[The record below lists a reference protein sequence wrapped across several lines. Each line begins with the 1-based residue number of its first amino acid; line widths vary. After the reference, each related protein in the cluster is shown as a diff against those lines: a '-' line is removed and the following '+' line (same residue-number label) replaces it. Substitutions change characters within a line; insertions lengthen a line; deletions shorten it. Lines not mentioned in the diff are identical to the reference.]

1 MSRSKKLRALRL
13 LAGHVEDLCQAHG
26 ADRYID
32 ELQAVAERQ
41 ERQHRAMGRRVCGAR
56 YAGSVRDAVA
66 YFVCA
71 TVLGGEL
78 ELKGWESVVAIRQ
91 DYVLGQV
98 CRAIVL
104 SNGQRARLTQLE
116 EAWSVLD
123 ADYGRDIAGNA

>member
-1 MSRSKKLRALRL
+1 
-13 LAGHVEDLCQAHG
+13 VEDLCQAHG

-56 YAGSVRDAVA
+56 CAGSVRDAVA

-91 DYVLGQV
+91 DYVLGQA

-104 SNGQRARLTQLE
+104 GSGQRARLTQLE
-116 EAWSVLD
+116 EAWNVLD
-123 ADYGRDIAGNA
+123 ADYSRDIAGDRD

>member
-1 MSRSKKLRALRL
+1 M
-13 LAGHVEDLCQAHG
+13 EDLCQAHG
-26 ADRYID
+26 AARYID

-78 ELKGWESVVAIRQ
+78 EFKGWGSVVAIRQ
-91 DYVLGQV
+91 DYVLGQG